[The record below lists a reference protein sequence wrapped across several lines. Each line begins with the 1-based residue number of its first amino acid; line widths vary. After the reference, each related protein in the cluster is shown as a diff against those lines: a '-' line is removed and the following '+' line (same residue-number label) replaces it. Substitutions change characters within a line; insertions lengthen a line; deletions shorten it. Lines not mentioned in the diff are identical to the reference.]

1 MIEAGVRFARPESG
15 QQPLWPDLFHGNV
28 ATQCRDNGVRPIA
41 ELKLLPNRIVPSPS
55 RLALILIASIT
66 GLIAIWPVLTLVL
79 EALASLHKGFSDLG
93 PDGMQQIVGTIK
105 LLLGTATL
113 GTVLGTA
120 NGWLLCNCRFPGRQ
134 GLRIAQLIPLATP
147 AYLLSATL
155 VDLGSRHSWTIHGM
169 GWGILTTYPYVFLLS
184 TESFSVS
191 GQRQLEACRSLGVGP
206 WEAFRRVALPI
217 ALPAIGAG
225 VALMGME
232 VVNELGAVQLLGIPS
247 LSAGILETWQ
257 SDGDPAGAI
266 SLALITLMIVLGLV
280 VCERSLRR
288 RSRRW
293 SDGVAGGDATA
304 WHLDGLRAAVAQ
316 LLAAIPPIVSLG
328 TPLLWAAS
336 NLDQLQNS
344 WNDDLISLSG
354 RSLLLALVAAVLSVS
369 AALVLAIA
377 KRWSSAPWL
386 KSLTFLAGTGYA
398 IPGTVLALALLLTGA
413 PWQVAPLLLLLWGY
427 SDRFLAVA
435 KGGLDAALER
445 ISPSLDEAATG
456 MGSSWQRVLQRVHLP
471 LLRGPITVGLL
482 LVFVDTVKE
491 LPLTFALRPFDFD
504 TLSVRVFQYAGDER
518 LAEALLPA
526 LMILVL
532 GLIAAMALVPTL
544 DQASR
549 RETSSSPQ
557 QPL

>member
-1 MIEAGVRFARPESG
+1 M
-15 QQPLWPDLFHGNV
+15 
-28 ATQCRDNGVRPIA
+28 T
-41 ELKLLPNRIVPSPS
+41 LLTNRIVPSPS
-55 RLALILIASIT
+55 RLALFLLASIT
-66 GLIAIWPVLTLVL
+66 ALIAIWPVLTLVQ
-79 EALASLHKGFSDLG
+79 EAIKTLQSGFTDLG
-93 PDGMQQIVGTIK
+93 PDGMRQVLGTIK

-113 GTVLGTA
+113 GTVLGTT

-134 GLRIAQLIPLATP
+134 WLRIAQLIPLATP

-155 VDLGSRHSWTIHGM
+155 IDLGSRHSWTIHGM
-169 GWGILTTYPYVFLLS
+169 GWGITVMALTTYPYVFLLS
-184 TESFSVS
+184 TENFSVS
-191 GQRQLEACRSLGVGP
+191 GRRQLEACRSLGVGP
-206 WEAFRRVALPI
+206 WSAFGRVALPI

-257 SDGDPAGAI
+257 SDGNPSGAI
-266 SLALITLMIVLGLV
+266 SLALITLVIVLGLV
-280 VCERSLRR
+280 ICERSLRS

-293 SDGVAGGDATA
+293 CDGVAGGDSTA
-304 WHLDGLRAAVAQ
+304 WPLNGIRAVVAQ
-316 LLAAIPPIVSLG
+316 LLAIIPPVLSLG
-328 TPLLWAAS
+328 TPLLWAAT
-336 NLDQLQNS
+336 NLDQLQNG

-354 RSLLLALVAAVLSVS
+354 RSLLLALAAAVMAVA

-377 KRWSSAPWL
+377 KRWSDARWL

-427 SDRFLAVA
+427 SVRFLAVA

-456 MGSSWQRVLQRVHLP
+456 MGSPWQSVLQRVHLP

-544 DQASR
+544 DHASSR
-549 RETSSSPQ
+549 DGSSSPQ